1 MLLTQER
8 GASSEDKARKPEE
21 DFEVLIAEKSFPK
34 LVFRGMLD
42 ILELCTYDETAP
54 GEKS

>member
-34 LVFRGMLD
+34 LVCRGMLD
-42 ILELCTYDETAP
+42 ILELCTYGETAP